1 MTPISIDFQIT
12 ALNFLYM
19 NSLLIDEKSVALF
32 KEEIAQ
38 SKNFTNRQ
46 RKEAF
51 LGIRFLRNSLGIN
64 KPITYKLN
72 GKPFLE
78 GDKNYISISHSHHFV
93 AFAFSEIPIGIDLE
107 KADRDASRIINK
119 FVSADE
125 KNLYQ
130 EVKGNWPLELW
141 CAKEAVYKLYDI
153 PGLSFKD
160 GIQIQS
166 RIQNK
171 DAYQLEGCV
180 HLDGLNSTFIVRLVE
195 EKGLLFAVAYFKA
208 EL

>member
-1 MTPISIDFQIT
+1 MTADSIIFQVPT
-12 ALNFLYM
+12 LTFLYM
-19 NSLLIDEKSVALF
+19 NSLLIHEEAVTLFDDEIEQCKKFYNL
-32 KEEIAQ
+32 KR
-38 SKNFTNRQ
+38 KNNFIGVRH
-46 RKEAF
+46 
-51 LGIRFLRNSLGIN
+51 LRNTLEIN
-64 KPITYKLN
+64 KPIQYKSN
-72 GKPFLE
+72 GKPFLQ
-78 GDKNYISISHSHHFV
+78 DDNKCISISHSSDFV
-93 AFAFSEIPIGIDLE
+93 ALAACDIPIGIDME

-119 FVSADE
+119 FVSDDE

-130 EVKGNWPLELW
+130 AVKGNWPLELW

-171 DAYQLEGCV
+171 DAYQLEGCI
-180 HLDGLNSTFIVRLVE
+180 HLDGLNSTFIVRLAE

>member
-1 MTPISIDFQIT
+1 MTPVSIDFEIT

-19 NSLLIDEKSVALF
+19 NSMLIDEKAVALF

-38 SKNFTNRQ
+38 SKSYTHRQ

-64 KPITYKLN
+64 KPITYNLN

-78 GDKNYISISHSHHFV
+78 GDKNYISISHSQHFV

-107 KADRDASRIINK
+107 KADRDTSKIINK
-119 FVSADE
+119 FVSEDE
-125 KNLYQ
+125 KNLYHQ
-130 EVKGNWPLELW
+130 AKGNWPLELW

-166 RIQNK
+166 REQN
-171 DAYQLEGCV
+171 QLTLLEGC
-180 HLDGLNSTFIVRLVE
+180 LKGAGPNKTFLVKLKE
-195 EKGLLFAVAYFKA
+195 AHGLLFAVAHFKA
-208 EL
+208 EP

>member
-1 MTPISIDFQIT
+1 MTPISIDFQLT

-19 NSLLIDEKSVALF
+19 NSLLIDEKAVALF

-119 FVSADE
+119 FVSDDE

-166 RIQNK
+166 REQNQFT
-171 DAYQLEGCV
+171 YLLEGCV
-180 HLDGLNSTFIVRLVE
+180 KGAGLNKTFLVKLAE
-195 EKGLLFAVAYFKA
+195 AHGFLFAVAHFRA
-208 EL
+208 EP

>member
-1 MTPISIDFQIT
+1 MTPVSIDFQIT

-19 NSLLIDEKSVALF
+19 NSLLIDEKAVALF

>member
-19 NSLLIDEKSVALF
+19 NSLLIDEKAVALF

-38 SKNFTNRQ
+38 SNNFTNRQ

-93 AFAFSEIPIGIDLE
+93 AFAVSEIPIGIDLE

-119 FVSADE
+119 FVSDDE